1 MIERQFQFKP
11 VRHAKVED
19 RAARVV
25 SVTQDQDPVSSVQSY
40 LCCGAVARIVRNDDL
55 IHKSFVIVAAVRRG
69 QMINLSGLHGLL
81 HTVDRHRLDAGGH
94 LLVSHRVADCEAD
107 RTGLPVIG
115 VVGGILHSIRNSLNH
130 RRGRVLHQ
138 LMPAH
143 SALLFLAFPFSGNM
157 FTIRRRSTL

>member
-1 MIERQFQFKP
+1 M
-11 VRHAKVED
+11 
-19 RAARVV
+19 
-25 SVTQDQDPVSSVQSY
+25 SSVQSY

-69 QMINLSGLHGLL
+69 QLISLSGLHGLL
-81 HTVDRHRLDAGGH
+81 LTVDRHRLDAGGH

-107 RTGLPVIG
+107 RTGLPVVG
-115 VVGGILHSIRNSLNH
+115 VVGGILHSIRNSLDH

-157 FTIRRRSTL
+157 FTIRSRSTL

>member
-1 MIERQFQFKP
+1 MIERQFQFRP

-25 SVTQDQDPVSSVQSY
+25 SVTQDQDPVPSVQSY

-69 QMINLSGLHGLL
+69 QLISLSGLHGLL
-81 HTVDRHRLDAGGH
+81 LTVDRHRLDAGGH

-107 RTGLPVIG
+107 RTGLPVVG
-115 VVGGILHSIRNSLNH
+115 VVGGILHSIRNSLGH
-130 RRGRVLHQ
+130 RRRGVLRQHN
-138 LMPAH
+138 PAYG
-143 SALLFLAFPFSGNM
+143 ALLFLVFPLSGNM
-157 FTIRRRSTL
+157 LTVRYRSTL

>member
-25 SVTQDQDPVSSVQSY
+25 SVTQDQNPVSSVQPY
-40 LCCGAVARIVRNDDL
+40 RCRGAVARIIRSNDL

-69 QMINLSGLHGLL
+69 QLISLSGLHGLL
-81 HTVDRHRLDAGGH
+81 LTVDRHRLDAGGH

-107 RTGLPVIG
+107 RAWLPVIG
-115 VVGGILHSIRNSLNH
+115 VVGGILHSIRNSLDH